1 MRLSAAALLA
11 CCAALL
17 WGCASVAN
25 VDQRVQALLPAD
37 AILLG
42 EQHDAPEH
50 QHIHRQVIDTLAS
63 HGQLAAVALE
73 MAEQGHDTRTL
84 PHDASPEQVQSAL
97 QWDDAGW
104 PWATYGPAV
113 MAAVHAGVPVLG
125 ANLPRA
131 QMRAAM
137 GNSTLDMQ
145 LPGPA
150 LKAQQQS
157 IRLGHC
163 GLLPESQ
170 IGPMTRIQIARDQA
184 MAQTVQAAAL
194 PGKAVL
200 LLTGSGHA
208 DPSLGV
214 PQHLPEGFASKSVLL
229 QVKSAQAAT
238 KDVANFSQTWVTPS
252 IPPKDYCAGL
262 RQSGSP

>member
-1 MRLSAAALLA
+1 MRLRAATLLA
-11 CCAALL
+11 CCTALVV
-17 WGCASVAN
+17 GCASTPSTEN
-25 VDQRVQALLPAD
+25 RTLSLLPAD

-73 MAEQGHDTRTL
+73 MAEQGHDTRAL
-84 PHDASPEQVQSAL
+84 PRNASPEQVQSAL

-104 PWATYGPAV
+104 PWAAYGPAV

-125 ANLPRA
+125 ANLPRSR
-131 QMRAAM
+131 MREAM
-137 GNSTLDMQ
+137 GNSALDMQ

-184 MAQTVQAAAL
+184 MAQTLQAAAL
-194 PGKAVL
+194 PGKTVL

-214 PQHLPEGFASKSVLL
+214 PQHLPENFTSKSVLL
-229 QVKSAQAAT
+229 QTESEQEAT
-238 KDVANFSQTWVTPS
+238 KNVANFNQTWVTPS
-252 IPPKDYCAGL
+252 IPSKDYCAGL

>member
-1 MRLSAAALLA
+1 VRLSAATLLA
-11 CCAALL
+11 CCTALL
-17 WGCASVAN
+17 WGCASVPN
-25 VDQRVQALLPAD
+25 VDQRVQPLLPAD

-50 QHIHRQVIDTLAS
+50 QQIHRQVIENLAS

-84 PHDASPEQVQSAL
+84 PRDASPEQVQTAL

-104 PWATYGPAV
+104 PWAAYGPAV

-131 QMRAAM
+131 QMRAAID
-137 GNSTLDMQ
+137 NTRLDMQ

-170 IGPMTRIQIARDQA
+170 IGTMTRIQIARDQA
-184 MAQTVQAAAL
+184 MAQTLQAAAL
-194 PGKAVL
+194 PGKTVL

-214 PQHLPEGFASKSVLL
+214 PQHLPNGFVSKSVLL
-229 QVKSAQAAT
+229 QVASAQAAS
-238 KDVANFSQTWVTPS
+238 KDIANFSQTWVTPS
-252 IPPKDYCAGL
+252 IPIQDYCAGL

>member
-1 MRLSAAALLA
+1 MRLGAAALLA
-11 CCAALL
+11 CCTVLL
-17 WGCASVAN
+17 WGCASIPS
-25 VDQRVQALLPAD
+25 VDQRVQALLPSD

-50 QHIHRQVIDTLAS
+50 QQIHRQVIETLAS

-73 MAEQGHDTRTL
+73 MAERGHDTRAL
-84 PHDASPEQVQSAL
+84 PRDASPEQVQTAL

-104 PWATYGPAV
+104 PWAAYGPAV

-131 QMRAAM
+131 QMRSAM
-137 GNSTLDMQ
+137 ANPALDVQ

-194 PGKAVL
+194 PGKTVL

-208 DPSLGV
+208 DPFQGV
-214 PQHLPEGFASKSVLL
+214 PQHLPENFTSKSILL
-229 QVKSAQAAT
+229 QVESAQVAT
-238 KDVANFSQTWVTPS
+238 KDVANFNQTWVTPS
-252 IPPKDYCAGL
+252 IPAKDYCAGL

>member
-1 MRLSAAALLA
+1 MRLGAAALLA

-17 WGCASVAN
+17 WGCASLPN
-25 VDQRVQALLPAD
+25 IDRRVQALLPAD

-50 QHIHRQVIDTLAS
+50 QQIHRQVIETLAS
-63 HGQLAAVALE
+63 HGQLAALALE
-73 MAEQGHDTRTL
+73 MAEQGHDTRAL
-84 PHDASPEQVQSAL
+84 HRDASPEQVQTTL

-104 PWATYGPAV
+104 PWAAYGPAV

-131 QMRAAM
+131 QMRPAM
-137 GNSTLDMQ
+137 ANTALDMQ

-157 IRLGHC
+157 IRMGHC

-184 MAQTVQAAAL
+184 MAQTLQTAAI
-194 PGKAVL
+194 PGQTVL

-229 QVKSAQAAT
+229 QVEPAQAAT
-238 KDVANFSQTWVTPS
+238 KDVANFNQIWVTPS